1 MRAGVATQCQPLTW
15 SVSVCLKAMWSL
27 LERRPLTR
35 LGMLAKARNHQTII
49 QLVDSYSLDENEVYF
64 DRDPLTFSII
74 LDYYRTNKLHCVDE
88 LCILDFAADLEFW
101 QVGKQQSGALAL
113 VEIYWNAMLWCCFAR
128 SRTSSAPIWEREC
141 RERRI
146 ENISQIGDIN
156 LEVCCVEKF
165 FTRKEASQE
174 LMEKAKKHAPDVEL
188 EEDFG
193 EGYFAKYQAALW
205 DLFEKPQS
213 SLAAKV
219 VSIVSVSSVLISTV
233 GMCFNTFE
241 WMQIKGKTPGHSN
254 FPLVGNGCLYYWQ
267 ISMESPV
274 TTPSWHLWRPAVSL
288 ISPSSSSSGL
298 PGLQVRFEAETSHWS
313 RSIEIL

>member
-1 MRAGVATQCQPLTW
+1 
-15 SVSVCLKAMWSL
+15 
-27 LERRPLTR
+27 
-35 LGMLAKARNHQTII
+35 
-49 QLVDSYSLDENEVYF
+49 
-64 DRDPLTFSII
+64 
-74 LDYYRTNKLHCVDE
+74 
-88 LCILDFAADLEFW
+88 
-101 QVGKQQSGALAL
+101 
-113 VEIYWNAMLWCCFAR
+113 
-128 SRTSSAPIWEREC
+128 
-141 RERRI
+141 
-146 ENISQIGDIN
+146 
-156 LEVCCVEKF
+156 
-165 FTRKEASQE
+165 
-174 LMEKAKKHAPDVEL
+174 MEKAKKHAPDVEL

-193 EGYFAKYQAALW
+193 EGYFAQYQAALW